1 MAFYL
6 GDSPD
11 VKVIFLTME
20 LTCASI
26 NKVAD
31 ICQTALVVD
40 TGNLN
45 DLRFIIFMF
54 EFVYNQPG
62 SNTRNE
68 LLHNVNLMGA
78 HGSDFTL
85 NRL

>member
-1 MAFYL
+1 MLKYI
-6 GDSPD
+6 
-11 VKVIFLTME
+11 VLTME

-31 ICQTALVVD
+31 ICQTALVVG
-40 TGNLN
+40 TGNLH

-62 SNTRNE
+62 SNTRNA

-78 HGSDFTL
+78 HGSDLTL